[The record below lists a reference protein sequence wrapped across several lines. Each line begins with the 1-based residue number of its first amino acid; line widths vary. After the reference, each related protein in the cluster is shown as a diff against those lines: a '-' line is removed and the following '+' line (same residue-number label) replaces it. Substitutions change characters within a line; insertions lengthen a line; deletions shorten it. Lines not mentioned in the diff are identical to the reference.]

1 MPKVS
6 DIYTELKI
14 DLSSFKAGI
23 ASASTQA
30 STLGSSLSQAIGSD
44 LTASIKQA
52 DSAMSSFTNNAS
64 SSLKDLGRI
73 VQGILISQAF
83 YTLVRTLKDAAGAVY
98 EFKKSTEQAEIAFA
112 YLTGSGENSIKMLRQ
127 LEDFAAVTP
136 FELDNVRDYARQL
149 MAAGFTTEEVIPTL
163 RKLSDTMAVAG
174 GDPEVFKRVTGAL
187 AKMKAQGKVT
197 AKQINSIALAGIPIY
212 DILRQEMGLTS
223 DELAEI
229 GKLGI
234 SADEG
239 INAILN
245 GLQKRYAGASAA
257 MEKTTEGLMSTI
269 KDNFTLVLGDAVD
282 AMYNKFRGFITKV
295 ADFAS
300 ELREIT
306 RSEGLEGAFKFVIPE
321 NLQEPLRVV
330 ISELQALFGILRDLA
345 PIAGLA
351 LEPLARIAASLAPVV
366 YAVANAIHMV
376 AQAAANGNVFVR
388 FLVGAISGLF
398 IAGKIA
404 GLLSGFIGVIKKLWV
419 AQVAAKAV
427 KGLAGAIKLVSI
439 ALTANPIGAL
449 VAVVAGALL
458 ALVLSSDAA
467 ARALDGL
474 MQRLAK
480 LFGVDLASMFD
491 PVDPSDYT
499 GAMDDIGGALEGV
512 GDAAEDAGDGM
523 GDAGDAMDDAGG
535 KADKAKKKLK
545 DLLFAFDEVYRITK
559 DDGSDGGGGGGGKGD
574 GGGAGGAGDF
584 GGIKLPGGSSSNPA
598 KDLGESIK
606 DQLERMGPIML
617 PGFAWPPLPP
627 LPQFEYTLEP
637 WFDGI
642 RQRFADFALELPLVF
657 AGAFNLAPALVPQL
671 EAAGATVGTW
681 LQEQYANMK
690 NWAGQTTG
698 AVQQWGYNTGLVISQ
713 WVAETSAAFN
723 KWRETNNLG
732 AWSTESASA
741 VMSFVS
747 STAGALAGWAT
758 ANNLKG
764 WATDAINNVKDFATN
779 AGNAIRDWTTSSS
792 TTIQGWS
799 TAAIATLAGWAAS
812 GVQTVSNWATN
823 TGNTIAGWTTQT
835 IGSISTWASQTAGNI
850 ATWVSETVGKIRG
863 WSVDT
868 GVTIGTWVGQTA
880 AQLGGWSVTAAGHI
894 ATWASNAW
902 ESVKTWAV
910 NTGTT
915 ILDWIKETA
924 DKLDLSGGMAM
935 VRKAWEGVWN
945 FFLGFLK
952 DFALHALAVLGGFVI
967 GIIGKF
973 LGPKAAT
980 FASTVAAF
988 FAPVT
993 TFAEENADNANE
1005 EMDGIPTHT
1014 ATLYDK
1020 MRDAAD
1026 RMAQGFKDAWQNA
1039 VDWVKEKLDALAGS
1053 SSGGVS
1059 IGDTGPW
1066 GKGAVGTGRSMN
1078 HMANGGMVSRNQF
1091 IEIGERNRRE
1101 TVVPLENQSALAPVY
1116 AHIDQAV
1123 QSAMEGY
1130 QGSVNVGGDTGS
1142 MRPLYVGTLIADERS
1157 LRELQQKM
1165 HIIEVEEAKRRGM

>member
-23 ASASTQA
+23 AQATSEASG
-30 STLGSSLSQAIGSD
+30 LGSSLNEAMGSR
-44 LTASIKQA
+44 LVSSINEA
-52 DSAMSSFTNNAS
+52 DAAMKGFTSNAS
-64 SSLKDLGRI
+64 SGLQDLGRI
-73 VQGILISQAF
+73 VQGILISQGF
-83 YTLVRTLKDAAGAVY
+83 YAMVRAIKDTASAIY
-98 EFKKSTEQAEIAFA
+98 DFKKNTEQAEIAFA
-112 YLTGSGENSIKMLRQ
+112 YLTGSGQNSIKMLRE

-136 FELDNVRDYARQL
+136 FQLDNVRDYARQL

-174 GDPEVFKRVTGAL
+174 GDPVVFKRVVAAL
-187 AKMKAQGKVT
+187 TKMKAQGVVT

-212 DILRQEMGLTS
+212 DILRQELGLTS
-223 DELAEI
+223 EQLSEI
-229 GKLGI
+229 GKQGI
-234 SADEG
+234 SASEG
-239 INAILN
+239 IDAILR
-245 GLQKRYAGASAA
+245 GLQKRYAGAADA
-257 MEKTTEGLMSTI
+257 MSKTTEGLMSTI
-269 KDNFTLVLGDAVD
+269 EDNFTLILGDAVD
-282 AMYNKFRGFITKV
+282 GLYNKFKGVIEKV
-295 ADFAS
+295 ADFS
-300 ELREIT
+300 DRLRDVT
-306 RSEGLEGAFKFVIPE
+306 RAEGLEGAFKMIVPPELQGTIRVI
-321 NLQEPLRVV
+321 
-330 ISELQALFGILRDLA
+330 ISEIQALFGILRDLA

-351 LEPLARIAASLAPVV
+351 LEPLARIAASLAPVI
-366 YAVANAIHMV
+366 YALANAIHMI
-376 AQAAANGNVFVR
+376 AQAAASGNIFVR

-398 IAGKIA
+398 VAGKIA
-404 GLLSGFIGVIKKLWV
+404 GLLSGFIGVVKKLWV

-427 KGLAGAIKLVSI
+427 RGLAGAIKLVSI

-467 ARALDGL
+467 SRALDGL

-480 LFGVDLASMFD
+480 LFGVDLANMFD
-491 PVDPSDYT
+491 PVDPEDYT
-499 GAMDDIGGALEGV
+499 GAMDGIGGALEGV

-523 GDAGDAMDDAGG
+523 GDAGDAMDSAGG

-559 DDGSDGGGGGGGKGD
+559 DDDNDGGGGGGGKGD
-574 GGGAGGAGDF
+574 GGGGAGGGDF

-627 LPQFEYTLEP
+627 LPQLEYTLEP

-671 EAAGATVGTW
+671 EAVGATVGTW

-698 AVQQWGYNTGLVISQ
+698 AVQEWGYNTGLAISE

-723 KWRETNNLG
+723 KWRESNNLD
-732 AWSTESASA
+732 AWSTGA
-741 VMSFVS
+741 VGAILSFVS
-747 STAGALAGWAT
+747 GTTGVFSSWST
-758 ANNLKG
+758 ANNLTG
-764 WATDAINNVKDFATN
+764 WMTGALGNVKDFATN
-779 AGNAIRDWTTSSS
+779 AGNAIKDWTTNTGSNL
-792 TTIQGWS
+792 QGWS
-799 TAAIATLAGWAAS
+799 TAAVATLAGWAAS
-812 GVQTVSNWATN
+812 GAQTVSNWATT
-823 TGNTIAGWTTQT
+823 TGTTISGWVAQTVGNISNWAGQT
-835 IGSISTWASQTAGNI
+835 SGNI
-850 ATWVSETVGKIRG
+850 ATWVAETVGNVRT
-863 WSVDT
+863 WSVET
-868 GVTIGTWVGQTA
+868 GMTIGTWVGQTA

-894 ATWASNAW
+894 ASWAGNAW
-902 ESVKTWAV
+902 EHIQTWSK
-910 NTGTT
+910 NTAQS
-915 ILDWIKETA
+915 IADWVRETA
-924 DKLDLSGGMAM
+924 DKLDLHGGMA
-935 VRKAWEGVWN
+935 VVKKAWEGVWD

-1005 EMDGIPTHT
+1005 EMEGIPTHT

-1020 MRDAAD
+1020 MKSAAD
-1026 RMAQGFKDAWQNA
+1026 RMAQGFKDAWQSA
-1039 VDWVKEKLDALAGS
+1039 VDWVKDKLDALSGGA
-1053 SSGGVS
+1053 SGGVS

-1066 GKGAVGTGRSMN
+1066 GKGAAGTGGRMN
-1078 HMANGGMVSRNQF
+1078 HMANGGMISRNQF
-1091 IEIGERNRRE
+1091 IEVGERNRRE
-1101 TVVPLENQSALAPVY
+1101 TVVPLENQAALAPIY
-1116 AHIDQAV
+1116 NHIDTAV
-1123 QSAMEGY
+1123 QSAMEGF
-1130 QGSVNVGGDTGS
+1130 QGSMNVGGDTGA

-1165 HIIEVEEAKRRGM
+1165 QIIQVEEARRRGV